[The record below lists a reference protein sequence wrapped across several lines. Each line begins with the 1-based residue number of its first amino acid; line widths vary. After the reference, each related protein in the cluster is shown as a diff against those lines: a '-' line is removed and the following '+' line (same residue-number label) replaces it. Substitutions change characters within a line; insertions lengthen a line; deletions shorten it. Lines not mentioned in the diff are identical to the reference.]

1 MENYTIDV
9 LKKELNTLNIFKD
22 GYKNQIKKRS
32 GEELK
37 FVEKQLFEV
46 DNKILDIEKTIK
58 ELIKIK
64 NYEQR
69 HILG

>member
-9 LKKELNTLNIFKD
+9 LKKELNNLNIFKD

-64 NYEQR
+64 NYE
-69 HILG
+69 

>member
-9 LKKELNTLNIFKD
+9 LKKELNNLNIFKD

-58 ELIKIK
+58 ELI
-64 NYEQR
+64 
-69 HILG
+69 

>member
-64 NYEQR
+64 NYE
-69 HILG
+69 